1 MTTNRRRVAVVGAIA
16 ALSVGALAACGGAGG
31 SGGSSSSAAKGTLY
45 YLTQTSAKPEHLDPQ
60 RVYIGRDITNLSR
73 LVYRQLVTFPD
84 SADKTAGVTP
94 VPDLATNTGTSSNGA
109 KTWQF
114 TLKDGVKWQDGK
126 AITCDDLKYG
136 ASRVFAQSVIP
147 GGPNYLV
154 AYLNIPTNKDGS
166 SIYAGPY
173 DKSAANQ
180 AGQAAFDK
188 AVTCNGNTITY
199 DFKKPWPD
207 FPLAIAA
214 LHMMDPYRQ
223 DKDQGDKSNYSVFS
237 DGPYELQGTWNQNT
251 GGTFVR
257 NPNYDAATDSTTV
270 RKALPNKIVF
280 QVTSDAETIA
290 DRLIADTG
298 NDKNAV
304 TDRSVPS
311 SRFSQLNSDSVKSRL
326 TSVSS
331 PYIDYL
337 QMNMK
342 RLSNPLVRQALY
354 EATSPQ
360 AWIDAGGG
368 SKAYLPAHS
377 IVNPVVHGYQ
387 PNPAFNAPLSGDA
400 AKAKQ
405 LLQQAGVKTPYPI
418 NFMYEK
424 TTTADKQAAA
434 LKSSWEQAGFKVTL
448 TGIDADNYYS
458 TIQKPSNNGDLYW
471 AGWGADW
478 PSAITVTP
486 PLFDGRINL
495 TKTSSQNDYGQYNSP
510 AFNKLVDEA
519 QNASTL
525 DAQTTALQKADAQLG
540 KDYAYVPL
548 ENQVFNLLHGSNVTN
563 YLQTPSSNGYPD
575 LGGINVK

>member
-1 MTTNRRRVAVVGAIA
+1 MLRNRKRAIAFGSVAVTAA
-16 ALSVGALAACGGAGG
+16 ALLSACGGGG
-31 SGGSSSSAAKGTLY
+31 ASTSAEKGTLY

-73 LVYRQLVTFPD
+73 LVYRQLVTYPD
-84 SADKTAGVTP
+84 TTDKTAGVKP
-94 VPDLATNTGTSSNGA
+94 VADLATNTGTSSNGA
-109 KTWQF
+109 KTWKF
-114 TLKDGVKWQDGK
+114 TLKNGVKWQDGK
-126 AITCDDLKYG
+126 PITCADLKYG

-154 AYLNIPTNKDGS
+154 SYLDVPTNKDGS
-166 SIYAGPY
+166 SIYDGPY

-188 AVTCNGNTITY
+188 AVTCNGQTITY
-199 DFKKPWPD
+199 KFKKPWPD
-207 FPLAIAA
+207 FPEAIAS

-257 NPNYDAATDSTTV
+257 NPNYDPATDSTSI
-270 RKALPNKIVF
+270 RKALPDKIDF
-280 QVTSDAETIA
+280 EITSSAEVIA
-290 DRLIADTG
+290 DRLIADKGQDTQ
-298 NDKNAV
+298 AV
-304 TDRSVPS
+304 TDRSVPPT
-311 SRFSQLNSDSVKSRL
+311 RFSQLNSSSVKDRL

-337 QMNMK
+337 QLNMT
-342 RLSNPLVRQALY
+342 RLTNPKVRQALY
-354 EATSPQ
+354 TATSPQ
-360 AWIDAGGG
+360 AWINAGGG

-377 IVNPVVHGYQ
+377 IVNPVVNGYK
-387 PNPAFNAPLSGDA
+387 PNPYFNVPLTGDP

-405 LLQQAGVKTPYPI
+405 LLQQAGVKMPYPI

-424 TTTADKQAAA
+424 TDTADKQAAA
-434 LKSSWEQAGFKVTL
+434 LKSQWQAAGFQVTL
-448 TGIDADNYYS
+448 TGIDADNYYA

-471 AGWGADW
+471 AGWGSDW

-495 TKTSSQNDYGQYNSP
+495 TKTSSQNDYGQYNDP
-510 AFNKLVDEA
+510 TFNKYVDQA
-519 QNASTL
+519 QNAATL
-525 DAQTTALQKADAQLG
+525 PAQTVALQKADAQLG

-548 ENQVFNLLHGSNVTN
+548 ENQVFNLLHGKDVTN
-563 YLQTPSSNGYPD
+563 YQTTPSSNGYPD
-575 LGGINVK
+575 LGGIDVK